1 VSQQVEISARNE
13 RGIAL
18 AAELMEWDDPSQYM
32 DALSLEDSKRHHQ
45 WVLRAMYVAK
55 KQLEAARNDEV
66 AKRHTYKA
74 AKRRAQLSSD
84 RPKVARGEWTTAE
97 QAAWV
102 ESQPEVEKAEFAY
115 DVAKS
120 TREAAEDLV
129 DTLRS
134 QSITI
139 GSLAKLVQRI
149 QDVAGAR

>member
-1 VSQQVEISARNE
+1 MTQQVEVSARNE

-45 WVLRAMYVAK
+45 WVLRAMFVAK
-55 KQLEAARNDEV
+55 KQLEAARNHEV
-66 AKRHTYKA
+66 EMRKA
-74 AKRRAQLSSD
+74 FKSAKRRAQLSSE
-84 RPKVARGEWTTAE
+84 RPKVSRGGWTTAE

-102 ESQPEVEKAEFAY
+102 EQRVEKEEFDY

-120 TREAAEDLV
+120 VREAAEDQL

-139 GSLAKLVQRI
+139 GSLAKLVQKI